1 MFVSEGLGLI
11 HQVVECLYQ
20 VPGLI
25 HQVLKCLCQV
35 ARVNVPG
42 GGVFVSGGLGLMYQV
57 VEG

>member
-1 MFVSEGLGLI
+1 MVNSPGGEVFVPGGPWLMY
-11 HQVVECLYQ
+11 QVVE
-20 VPGLI
+20 
-25 HQVLKCLCQV
+25 CLCQV